1 MSFRS
6 DLGRAARAFPTML
19 RVGFAEVV
27 AYRAEF
33 FVWVLAYTM
42 PLIML
47 ALWTA
52 VAREAPV
59 GRFGEAE
66 FSAYFLASLLVR
78 LGTAS
83 WVVWQLNMEIRQ
95 GSLAQRLL
103 RPIHPVLA
111 YASESLA
118 AIPMRILVASPIAL
132 ASLWWLG
139 LGAVTHEPELWLVI
153 VFALFGT
160 WALNFLVMTFIGSL
174 GFLFESSL
182 AIFDVWVGLY
192 MVLSGYVMPLE
203 LFPASMLP
211 VVEVLPFRFM
221 LAFPVEAMTGLLT
234 AERAWSLLLGQFVWI
249 LAFLGLTLLSWSRGI
264 KKFAAF
270 GG

>member
-1 MSFRS
+1 MSARDAS
-6 DLGRAARAFPTML
+6 RAVRAFPTL
-19 RVGFAEVV
+19 LKVGFAEVV

-95 GSLAQRLL
+95 GTLAQRLL

-118 AIPMRILVASPIAL
+118 AIPMRVIVATPIAI
-132 ASLWWLG
+132 ASLWWVG
-139 LGAVTHEPELWLVI
+139 TKAVTHDPKLWVVVVLALV
-153 VFALFGT
+153 GT
-160 WALNFLVMTFIGSL
+160 WALNFLVMAFIGSL
-174 GFLFESSL
+174 GFFFESSL
-182 AIFDVWVGLY
+182 SVFDLWVGLY

-203 LFPASMLP
+203 LFPSSILP
-211 VVEVLPFRFM
+211 IVEALPFRFM
-221 LAFPVEAMTGLLT
+221 LSFPVEAMTGLLSF
-234 AERAWSLLLGQFVWI
+234 ERAVQLLVGQWLWVAVF
-249 LAFLGLTLLSWSRGI
+249 LALTLSSWTLGI
-264 KKFAAF
+264 RRFSAF